1 MKTINY
7 KNLVRPGADTKLLG
21 ETVWVGSDS
30 QKAAGILSEGLI
42 VKEHPVLKVKL
53 DVAEVVAVYKS
64 ELWIR
69 KDIK

>member
-1 MKTINY
+1 MATNY
-7 KNLVRPGADTKLLG
+7 KKLVRPGEDTELLG

-30 QKAAGILSEGLI
+30 QKAAGMLSEGLI

-53 DVAEVVAVYKS
+53 DTVAEPIAVYKS

-69 KDIK
+69 KDR